1 MSLYF
6 FRISTGRYSGAADQ
20 PYEFE
25 DRAAAWTEMTEVC
38 ANLLGSIARNLK
50 PNANGAWSCSTRTR
64 SRSSASA
71 WSARPC
77 ADDRERATVNGR
89 QRVQIREFRFIA
101 REKCAT
107 AVV

>member
-50 PNANGAWSCSTRTR
+50 PNAKWSMELLDETNKPVFRISLVG
-64 SRSSASA
+64 
-71 WSARPC
+71 
-77 ADDRERATVNGR
+77 ETVGCKVF
-89 QRVQIREFRFIA
+89 QG
-101 REKCAT
+101 
-107 AVV
+107 

>member
-25 DRAAAWTEMTEVC
+25 DHAAAWTEMTEVC

-50 PNANGAWSCSTRTR
+50 PNAKWSMELLDENKKQVFRISLVSEAVCCTDTR
-64 SRSSASA
+64 
-71 WSARPC
+71 
-77 ADDRERATVNGR
+77 ADGG
-89 QRVQIREFRFIA
+89 
-101 REKCAT
+101 
-107 AVV
+107 

>member
-50 PNANGAWSCSTRTR
+50 PNAKWSMELLDENKQ
-64 SRSSASA
+64 
-71 WSARPC
+71 P
-77 ADDRERATVNGR
+77 V
-89 QRVQIREFRFIA
+89 FRISLA
-101 REKCAT
+101 GE
-107 AVV
+107 AVGCKMTPR